1 MIQYQG
7 RGLGAAT
14 QIHGYA
20 RNLAY
25 QAVLE

>member
-7 RGLGAAT
+7 RGFGAVT

-25 QAVLE
+25 QAVMD